1 MAKAQYS
8 AKDKKFSA
16 VVSFGES
23 LKLVDPLGI
32 SGLIIQQHNISFSMS
47 KKAGKSVALT
57 IGLKTKQAHL
67 ATNLRIHFEICLQ
80 HECEWTC
87 VQHCHIS

>member
-47 KKAGKSVALT
+47 KKAGKSVRIYEFISKSACNMNANGPAYST
-57 IGLKTKQAHL
+57 
-67 ATNLRIHFEICLQ
+67 ATYHDD
-80 HECEWTC
+80 
-87 VQHCHIS
+87 